1 MNYSWLQKILTNKI
15 DYSNQMEINQNLD
28 QIFINTTELL
38 DSLINDY
45 SNHNLNKNDLLKEN
59 IINLILNI
67 FQFNIIVDD
76 SIIYNSN
83 KDLEING
90 LKNIDLINNI
100 ITNINHILN
109 QNKYLEINLFELL
122 IDLEI
127 INYKYKLDIK
137 NILINELKK
146 EINKYI
152 LEKEHE
158 ILIRF
163 GVLLGKVNN
172 SEKIKLLFKII
183 TDQLLKIKTIDIT
196 IYIDIL
202 DNVIN
207 YINENNL
214 KELNNYLNIHINQS
228 LKDVD

>member
-207 YINENNL
+207 YINENN
-214 KELNNYLNIHINQS
+214 YLNIHINQS

>member
-28 QIFINTTELL
+28 QLFIDTSYLL
-38 DSLINDY
+38 DSLTNDY

-100 ITNINHILN
+100 ITDINFILN
-109 QNKYLEINLFELL
+109 QNKYLETNLFELL
-122 IDLEI
+122 IDLES

-146 EINKYI
+146 EINEYI

-158 ILIRF
+158 ILILF

-172 SEKIKLLFKII
+172 SEKIKLLFKTI

>member
-15 DYSNQMEINQNLD
+15 DYSNQMEINHNLD
-28 QIFINTTELL
+28 QLFINTTELL
-38 DSLINDY
+38 DSLTNDY
-45 SNHNLNKNDLLKEN
+45 SNHNLNKNNLLKEN

-100 ITNINHILN
+100 ITDINYILN
-109 QNKYLEINLFELL
+109 QNKYLETNLFELL
-122 IDLEI
+122 IDLEC

-137 NILINELKK
+137 NMLINELKK
-146 EINKYI
+146 EINEYTLK
-152 LEKEHE
+152 KEHE

-163 GVLLGKVNN
+163 GILLGKVNN
-172 SEKIKLLFKII
+172 SEEIKLLFKTI
-183 TDQLLKIKTIDIT
+183 TNQLLKIKTIDIT

-202 DNVIN
+202 DDVIK

-214 KELNNYLNIHINQS
+214 EELNNYLNIHINQS